1 MPAGRGSVKSLALLA
16 ACSLLAA
23 AGCAPAE
30 RSAVPIADD
39 GVVAVSLDDDWV
51 SPTEQM
57 LGPQPPRPP
66 LDLKVTKK
74 AIRHGGRAAR
84 QVIENPPPQAP
95 ASLEGNRIEGDARFV
110 RGRLDALDATARSL
124 SDPKGSWP
132 ESKADRRPG
141 SPSVDEAGRLR
152 LELERRALQQRARD
166 LDRQQDR
173 PGGAGSGSGASP
185 LEQQV
190 ERLRQGSRW

>member
-1 MPAGRGSVKSLALLA
+1 MPAGRGSVKSRAAVAALG
-16 ACSLLAA
+16 LLLVSS
-23 AGCAPAE
+23 CAPAE

-39 GVVAVSLDDDWV
+39 GVAAVRLDYDRA
-51 SPTEQM
+51 SPTEEM
-57 LGPQPPRPP
+57 LGPQPSRPP

-84 QVIENPPPQAP
+84 QVIESPPPQAP

-110 RGRLDALDATARSL
+110 RGRLDALDAITRSL
-124 SDPKGSWP
+124 SDPRGSWP
-132 ESKADRRPG
+132 ESKADQRPG

-152 LELERRALQQRARD
+152 LELERRALQQKARD
-166 LDRQQDR
+166 LEWQQDR

-185 LEQQV
+185 LDEQV
-190 ERLRQGSRW
+190 ERLRQGRRW